1 MAEKDDMDVT
11 EDLPPD
17 EPTQEPPEG
26 IVTSSPKRRGMF
38 AALEKIT
45 KKATG

>member
-1 MAEKDDMDVT
+1 MTEKDDMDVT
-11 EDLPPD
+11 EDLPSE

-26 IVTSSPKRRGMF
+26 TVTVAPKRRGMF
-38 AALEKIT
+38 AALEKFT